1 VTVTVL
7 SNRTGDAEGSRE
19 DIAVAKHSVDDT
31 AQKLLGVGPWSFRK
45 AWFSNKIVSSEG
57 YFVRTVGRSEILY
70 GERRRFVSV
79 SAERLVDGWA
89 LYSDDMRMGSESGP
103 PLDDPDLR
111 ALIAERIKAV
121 FEWLGIRL
129 EVD

>member
-1 VTVTVL
+1 M
-7 SNRTGDAEGSRE
+7 
-19 DIAVAKHSVDDT
+19 
-31 AQKLLGVGPWSFRK
+31 SFRK
-45 AWFSNKIVSSEG
+45 VWFSNKIVSSDG
-57 YFVRTVGRSEILY
+57 YFVRRVGRSEILY
-70 GERRRFVSV
+70 GERRRLVSV
-79 SAERLVDGWA
+79 SAEMLVDGWV

-111 ALIAERIKAV
+111 ALIVERIKAV